1 MNFTRTIKRGLT
13 LTCLLILAIHS
24 SAQADVITDYAQQV
38 AKVEKTASSRAVYL
52 GRLFN
57 NVDPG
62 PFRRMESMYAIVTI
76 AQATNVA
83 LFIGDASSGFEAA
96 RAANKVFDSGLRVS
110 TATQDRTEV
119 VFVPGDPNVSPPQD
133 IPIPAGL
140 GIHDSLALNRRLDF
154 WLVGESNSGFT
165 VPSTLGTD
173 PAIFFIEFHRTT
185 SVPEPS
191 SLALLAIPALG
202 SLMRMRHKKKL
213 LANRETISEQSA

>member
-1 MNFTRTIKRGLT
+1 MNFIRSIKHRLAF
-13 LTCLLILAIHS
+13 TCLLVLAIQS
-24 SAQADVITDYAQQV
+24 SAKADAITDFGQQV
-38 AKVEKTASSRAVYL
+38 ATVENTASSRAVYL

-62 PFRRMESMYAIVTI
+62 AFRRMESMYAIVTI

-96 RAANKVFDSGLRVS
+96 RAANKIFDSGLRVS

-119 VFVPGDPNVSPPQD
+119 VFVPGDPSLSPPKD

-140 GIHDSLALNRRLDF
+140 GIHDSLALNNRLDF

-165 VPSTLGTD
+165 VPSVLGSN
-173 PAIFFIEFHRTT
+173 PAIFFMEFNRTT

-191 SLALLAIPALG
+191 SIALLAIPAVG
-202 SLMRMRHKKKL
+202 SWMRLRRKKKQ
-213 LANRETISEQSA
+213 LAIKEQAK

>member
-1 MNFTRTIKRGLT
+1 MNFIRTIKSGLT
-13 LTCLLILAIHS
+13 LTCLLISAIHS
-24 SAQADVITDYAQQV
+24 AAQADVITDFGQQV
-38 AKVEKTASSRAVYL
+38 SNVENTASSRAVYL

-96 RAANKVFDSGLRVS
+96 LAANKVFDSGLRVT

-119 VFVPGDPNVSPPQD
+119 VFVPGDPSVSPPQD

-165 VPSTLGTD
+165 VPSTLGGD
-173 PAIFFIEFHRTT
+173 PAIFFIEFNRTT

-191 SLALLAIPALG
+191 SIALLSIPAVG
-202 SLMRMRHKKKL
+202 SLMRMRRKKKL
-213 LANRETISEQSA
+213 LAKNETNNESVA

>member
-1 MNFTRTIKRGLT
+1 MNLICTFKHGLI
-13 LTCLLILAIHS
+13 LSCLLSLAIHA
-24 SAQADVITDYAQQV
+24 SARADVITDYSQQV
-38 AKVEKTASSRAVYL
+38 ARVEQTASSRAVYL

-83 LFIGDASSGFEAA
+83 LFIGDASAGFEAA
-96 RAANKVFDSGLRVS
+96 RAANKVFDSGLRV
-110 TATQDRTEV
+110 TTVTQDRTEV

-133 IPIPAGL
+133 IPVPAGL

-154 WLVGESNSGFT
+154 WLVGDSNSGFT
-165 VPSTLGTD
+165 VPSTLGSD
-173 PAIFFIEFHRTT
+173 PATFFIEFHRTT

-191 SLALLAIPALG
+191 SLALLAIPAIG
-202 SLMRMRHKKKL
+202 SWMRMRRKKKL
-213 LANRETISEQSA
+213 CEKDNTNSL

>member
-1 MNFTRTIKRGLT
+1 MNFIRTIKSGLT
-13 LTCLLILAIHS
+13 LTCLLISAIHS
-24 SAQADVITDYAQQV
+24 AAQADVITDFGQQV
-38 AKVEKTASSRAVYL
+38 SNVENTASSRAVYL

-96 RAANKVFDSGLRVS
+96 LAANKVFDSGLRVT

-119 VFVPGDPNVSPPQD
+119 VFVPGDPSVSPPRD

-165 VPSTLGTD
+165 VPSTLGGD
-173 PAIFFIEFHRTT
+173 PAIFFIEFNRTT

-191 SLALLAIPALG
+191 SIALLSIPAVG
-202 SLMRMRHKKKL
+202 SLMRMRRKKKL
-213 LANRETISEQSA
+213 LAKNETNNESVA

>member
-1 MNFTRTIKRGLT
+1 MNLNRTIKSGFT
-13 LTCLLILAIHS
+13 LTCLLILVTHS
-24 SAQADVITDYAQQV
+24 PAQADVITDFAQQV
-38 AKVEKTASSRAVYL
+38 AKVEVTASSRAVYL

-83 LFIGDASSGFEAA
+83 LFIGDASAGFEAA
-96 RAANKVFDSGLRVS
+96 RAANKVFDSGLRVT
-110 TATQDRTEV
+110 TASQNRIEV

-154 WLVGESNSGFT
+154 WLVGASNSGFT
-165 VPSTLGTD
+165 VPSTLGSD
-173 PAIFFIEFHRTT
+173 PANFFIEFHRTT

-191 SLALLAIPALG
+191 SLALLAIPAVG
-202 SLMRMRHKKKL
+202 SLMRMRRKKKI
-213 LANRETISEQSA
+213 LAKEESNR